1 MLRRKL
7 KKALAGLEE
16 TKGPF
21 ESLTAFLPTEK
32 VEEWKVQEEQ
42 AMLVRGDA
50 LGIFDVQLQ
59 KGNSQVLVEAL
70 LVVLTGRNIKRHLRL
85 RYSLL

>member
-21 ESLTAFLPTEK
+21 ESLTAFIPPK
-32 VEEWKVQEEQ
+32 KIEEWKVQEEQ
-42 AMLVRGDA
+42 AMLNRGEA
-50 LGIFDVQLQ
+50 LGIFDVQIQ
-59 KGNSQVLVEAL
+59 KGNSQTLVYVL
-70 LVVLTGRNIKRHLRL
+70 LVVLTGRHIKHHLRQG
-85 RYSLL
+85 YNLL